1 MTSEI
6 TLNNVQVYA
15 DVNVDVNEVLG
26 LIDSDTL
33 IRYVETELNYSP
45 YFDHVGFIEDSAKD
59 GSLIDYI
66 AEQYHKGS
74 FSSIDFKQLFD
85 KMGIKG

>member
-33 IRYVETELNYSP
+33 IRYVETELHYSP
-45 YFDHVGFIEDSAKD
+45 DIEPSGFFEDAAKD

-66 AEQYHKGS
+66 TEQYHRGS